1 MQLKRCFK
9 ASSLAL
15 LCLLMIVA
23 SSIYAGPM
31 LFFHHAFED
40 ASFLE
45 VQKKF
50 QLSIERSTNNKDKLA
65 QQFSLS
71 TLYLTYGRADLLKPL
86 LDQIEAETIEQP
98 IAFDSIKWHFFNAY
112 YFFYRGQYE
121 DADSSFSVALNT
133 FETLSEEQ
141 QYVEEAQY
149 LLTVLTLY
157 SSLNQAYLQ
166 QYSLAIDR
174 LTSLH
179 LFADEKELPLI
190 SGMSLYHLAIISYEL
205 KNYEQALE
213 YYQQAQSSL
222 PQQAKQFIARAKM
235 GEAQMI
241 NIVGERQHAFA
252 LLDEVIDVLSEFQD
266 IDSLAY
272 AYLLKSYFYSKD
284 GNQRETL
291 TWIEESIT
299 LMEQLGN
306 DIDIA
311 NAYVHYSY
319 TLFELGELDKGLIY
333 GKRAVDLVAPT
344 DDLAGQWDAYNNY
357 GTILAAKESFQEAF
371 YYMSKAERA
380 LLAKARLD
388 ITSEAARLNAHFN
401 LEKEQ
406 LTNQYLDEKNKLL
419 QDQLTQEKQMQARQ
433 TYTILALIVF
443 VAMILLLMLIIYRL
457 YLTNKSLAVK
467 DALTGLSNRRR
478 ILGLGERLFKISQR
492 DKQNLC
498 LLMIDIDNFKQVND
512 TYGHDVGDK
521 VLLFLTKVLTSV
533 VRKPNLVG
541 RLGGEEFMI
550 VLPNSNEKEG
560 LQLAEQLREECKLRL
575 AESNIFS
582 GDLTFSAGLANNNS
596 DFTSFEALSKAADI
610 ALYKAKNSGR
620 DQLQI
625 ADNNV
630 VFK

>member
-121 DADSSFSVALNT
+121 DADSSFSVALKT

-141 QYVEEAQY
+141 QYIEEAQY

-190 SGMSLYHLAIISYEL
+190 SGISLYHLAIISYEL

-213 YYQQAQSSL
+213 YYQQAQLSF
-222 PQQAKQFIARAKM
+222 PPQAKQFIARSKM

-433 TYTILALIVF
+433 TYTIFALIVF